1 MPQFNKH
8 TPKSQ
13 GDMKAIRENNR
24 VQSLPTGIIAESLG
38 YAYGY
43 DGDTYYVTEGS
54 FYHLVTRMSL
64 SQDEARQL
72 FNVLDFEQLIEPHPK
87 TISRVIKSARRL
99 KLSNDEL
106 FWYLQ
111 QEL

>member
-1 MPQFNKH
+1 MPQFNLN

-13 GDMKAIRENNR
+13 ADMKTIRENNR
-24 VQSLPTGIIAESLG
+24 RQVLPVGIIAESLG

-54 FYHLVTRMSL
+54 FYHLVTKIVL

-72 FNVLDFEQLIEPHPK
+72 FNVLDFEELVEPTSK
-87 TISRVIKSARRL
+87 DVSRVIKSARRL
-99 KLSNDEL
+99 KLSNDDL